1 MTKVIR
7 LTSASQFF
15 GICRQMGAEN
25 KAASAKDDFRAE
37 YVDLHGND
45 QATRDEAWS
54 EVIRHEKFAAD
65 LVKFALKYWPKDD
78 IEEGVCEDAIKTF
91 DGDHYLA
98 AVLVALEI
106 EKQTGETK

>member
-1 MTKVIR
+1 MLNTYKIPTWPIR
-7 LTSASQFF
+7 T
-15 GICRQMGAEN
+15 
-25 KAASAKDDFRAE
+25 AASKAMDAKDQFRAE
-37 YVDLHGND
+37 YEDLHGFNA
-45 QATRDEAWS
+45 ATYAEAWQ
-54 EVIRHEKFAAD
+54 EIECHEAFAAD
-65 LVKFALKYWPKDD
+65 LVTFALKYWPKDD

>member
-1 MTKVIR
+1 MTYTVPKMR
-7 LTSASQFF
+7 DRTRS
-15 GICRQMGAEN
+15 E
-25 KAASAKDDFRAE
+25 KAAEARDNFRAE
-37 YVDLHGND
+37 YIDLHGRYADTAIESWN
-45 QATRDEAWS
+45 
-54 EVIRHEKFAAD
+54 EVIRHEDFAAD
-65 LVKFALKYWPKDD
+65 LVTFALKYWKADD

>member
-1 MTKVIR
+1 MTYTVPKMR
-7 LTSASQFF
+7 ERTRS
-15 GICRQMGAEN
+15 E
-25 KAASAKDDFRAE
+25 KAQEAKDNFRAE
-37 YVDLHGND
+37 YECLHGGCA
-45 QATRDEAWS
+45 ATRDEAWS
-54 EVIRHEKFAAD
+54 EVIRHEAFAAE
-65 LVKFALKYWPKDD
+65 LVTFALKYWKADD

>member
-1 MTKVIR
+1 MTYTVPNMR
-7 LTSASQFF
+7 ERTRS
-15 GICRQMGAEN
+15 E
-25 KAASAKDDFRAE
+25 KAADARFAFHAE
-37 YVDLHGND
+37 YVDLHGLN
-45 QATRDEAWS
+45 AASVTEAWQ
-54 EVIRHEKFAAD
+54 EIERTEQFAAD
-65 LVKFALKYWPKDD
+65 LVTFALKYWPKDD

>member
-1 MTKVIR
+1 MSYTVPKMR
-7 LTSASQFF
+7 ERTRS
-15 GICRQMGAEN
+15 E
-25 KAASAKDDFRAE
+25 KAQSAKDDFYAE
-37 YVDLHGND
+37 YIDLHGKCI
-45 QATRDEAWS
+45 ATINEAWLEI
-54 EVIRHEKFAAD
+54 EVTERFAAD
-65 LVKFALKYWPKDD
+65 LVTFALKYWKADD

>member
-1 MTKVIR
+1 MTYTVPKMR
-7 LTSASQFF
+7 ERTRS
-15 GICRQMGAEN
+15 E
-25 KAASAKDDFRAE
+25 KAYDAVTEFCAE

-45 QATRDEAWS
+45 QATREESWS
-54 EVIRHEKFAAD
+54 EVIRHEAFAAD
-65 LVKFALKYWPKDD
+65 LVTFALKYWKADD

>member
-1 MTKVIR
+1 MTYTVPKMR
-7 LTSASQFF
+7 ERTRS
-15 GICRQMGAEN
+15 E
-25 KAASAKDDFRAE
+25 KAQDAKDNFRAE
-37 YVDLHGND
+37 YRDLHGNNW
-45 QATRDEAWS
+45 ASHEEAWS
-54 EVIRHEKFAAD
+54 EVIRHDQFAAD
-65 LVKFALKYWPKDD
+65 LVTFALKYWKADD

>member
-1 MTKVIR
+1 MTYTVPKMR
-7 LTSASQFF
+7 EGTRS
-15 GICRQMGAEN
+15 E
-25 KAASAKDDFRAE
+25 KAADAKFEFRAE
-37 YVDLHGND
+37 YQELHGISF
-45 QATRDEAWS
+45 ATSDEAWS
-54 EVIRHEKFAAD
+54 EVIRHEAFAAD
-65 LVKFALKYWPKDD
+65 LVTFALKHWPKDD

>member
-1 MTKVIR
+1 MTYTVPKMR
-7 LTSASQFF
+7 ERTRS
-15 GICRQMGAEN
+15 E
-25 KAASAKDDFRAE
+25 KAQEAKDNFRAE
-37 YVDLHGND
+37 YIDLHGNIQD
-45 QATRDEAWS
+45 TREETWS

-65 LVKFALKYWPKDD
+65 LVTFALKYWPKDD

>member
-1 MTKVIR
+1 MTYTVPKMR
-7 LTSASQFF
+7 ERTRS
-15 GICRQMGAEN
+15 E
-25 KAASAKDDFRAE
+25 KAQEAKDNFRAE

-45 QATRDEAWS
+45 EATREEAWS
-54 EVIRHEKFAAD
+54 EVIRHYAFAAD
-65 LVKFALKYWPKDD
+65 LVTFALKYWKADD

-106 EKQTGETK
+106 EKQTGEKK

>member
-1 MTKVIR
+1 MTYTVPKMR
-7 LTSASQFF
+7 ERTRS
-15 GICRQMGAEN
+15 E
-25 KAASAKDDFRAE
+25 KAQGAKDNFRAE
-37 YVDLHGND
+37 YIDLHGLNG
-45 QATRDEAWS
+45 ATMVESWK
-54 EVIRHEKFAAD
+54 EIQRHEVFAAD
-65 LVKFALKYWPKDD
+65 LVAFALKYWPKDD